1 MKKIVRYKIS
11 NDGVGLLAFWTDG
24 NFYHIHNNEFTKL
37 EKWILGVLK
46 TECGFIWKV

>member
-24 NFYHIHNNEFTKL
+24 NFYHIHSNELTKL

-46 TECGFIWKV
+46 EK